1 MTLLYRCSLRYF
13 TTQFG
18 EGSGNPLQ
26 YSCLGNP
33 MDRGAWQATVHGV
46 TKSWT
51 ALSDSTANTTQ
62 LPLYRFGTWSVTGWD
77 VVFGDMKS
85 NVTPTT
91 LQHRCS
97 WTSLR

>member
-1 MTLLYRCSLRYF
+1 
-13 TTQFG
+13 
-18 EGSGNPLQ
+18 
-26 YSCLGNP
+26 